1 VLFLVISG
9 MPYIVMAYQMKPDAS
24 RLRQEILRAEEARA
38 PHVRALLSVRDPL
51 RRGSFVVLR
60 RKCGKPTCH
69 CNEGEGHPAK
79 YLSLKESGR
88 TRMIYVG
95 PGEEM
100 AVAEGN
106 GRYRSFREHR
116 AAMAKLSKEVL
127 NLINALED
135 SLALPSPKPVA
146 VRRSRRKEK
155 GREST

>member
-1 VLFLVISG
+1 
-9 MPYIVMAYQMKPDAS
+9 MKPDAS
-24 RLRQEILRAEEARA
+24 RLRQEILRAEEARV
-38 PHVRALLSVRDPL
+38 PHVRALLAVRDTL
-51 RRGSFVVLR
+51 LRGSFVVLH

-69 CNEGEGHPAK
+69 CSEGEGHPAK

-88 TRMIYVG
+88 TRMIYIG

-106 GRYRSFREHR
+106 KRYRTFREHR

-127 NLINALED
+127 NLINALD
-135 SLALPSPKPVA
+135 DALALPNPKPVA
-146 VRRSRRKEK
+146 ARRSRQKEK

>member
-1 VLFLVISG
+1 
-9 MPYIVMAYQMKPDAS
+9 
-24 RLRQEILRAEEARA
+24 
-38 PHVRALLSVRDPL
+38 
-51 RRGSFVVLR
+51 VVLR